1 MAATE
6 PTELMSGAR
15 FVAQHLTAPERIERA
30 IREIEL
36 NLKADPGV
44 IFDHAKSL
52 IETTCK
58 TIFKEMGKTADEGWS
73 VSQLASFTM
82 QAVVRIPAGH
92 PDPVNAKKRMEN
104 ALRGLVAV
112 VQGLGELRNL
122 EGEIGHGQEADR
134 IQLSPCQAEFAAR
147 CADTVIK
154 FLVESHR
161 NNQEA
166 DGIDTLSYYQHPE
179 FNEYIDQLHPPVTIF
194 QGQYNASEILFQFD
208 LQIYKDVLN
217 EFLEEA
223 KGEPA

>member
-6 PTELMSGAR
+6 PTALMSGAR

-73 VSQLASFTM
+73 VSQLAGFTM
-82 QAVVRIPAGH
+82 QAVVRVPTGH
-92 PDPVNAKKRMEN
+92 PEPEAAKKKMEL
-104 ALRGLVAV
+104 ALKGLVAV
-112 VQGLGELRNL
+112 VHGLAELRNL

-154 FLVESHR
+154 FLVESNR

-166 DGIDTLSYYQHPE
+166 EGIEVLSYFQYPE
-179 FNEYIDQLHPPVTIF
+179 FNEYVDQLHPPVNIF
-194 QGQYNASEILFQFD
+194 QGQYKASEICLSLICRF
-208 LQIYKDVLN
+208 I
-217 EFLEEA
+217 
-223 KGEPA
+223 GMC

>member
-6 PTELMSGAR
+6 PTALMTGAR

-52 IETTCK
+52 IERTCK

-73 VSQLASFTM
+73 VSQLAGFTM
-82 QAVVRIPAGH
+82 QAVVRVPAGH
-92 PDPVNAKKRMEN
+92 PEPEAAKKKMEV
-104 ALRGLVAV
+104 ALKGLIAV
-112 VQGLGELRNL
+112 VHGLAELRNL
-122 EGEIGHGQEADR
+122 EGEIGHGQEANR

-154 FLVESHR
+154 FLVESDR

-166 DGIDTLSYYQHPE
+166 DGIETLSYYQHPE
-179 FNEYIDQLHPPVTIF
+179 FNEYVDQLHPPLNIF
-194 QGQYNASEILFQFD
+194 QGQYKASEILFEFD
-208 LQIYKDVLN
+208 LQVYRDALN